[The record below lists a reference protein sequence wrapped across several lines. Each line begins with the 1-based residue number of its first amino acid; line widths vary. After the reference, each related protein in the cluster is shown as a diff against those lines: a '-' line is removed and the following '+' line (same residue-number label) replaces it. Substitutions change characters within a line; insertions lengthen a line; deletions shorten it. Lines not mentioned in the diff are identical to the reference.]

1 MTATNLTF
9 EDYLPK
15 SVNNI
20 TYTAH
25 GWNCNQ
31 NNGKLT
37 CTGLRL
43 PAGGT
48 GEITISGNIRKEL
61 TIEDKNATETDV
73 NYTVGQNHRTNV
85 AKIRNDKPHS
95 EDISAVI
102 FKLLLP
108 GLQIKK
114 TADKPLYQSGERAI
128 FTITLTN
135 TGDFP
140 ITIDKV
146 EDILPDGFTLQKIL
160 ESSGY
165 PFGDLEVKDQ
175 NPNETVQFSGGEVY
189 YSNKEQNLAID
200 LDTLNF
206 RLVESLDVEKIILS
220 VTGSLDK
227 NAIAS
232 ISLSGVAGARN
243 DNNKA
248 FVFDFD
254 NDPSAFRNLTEFNA

>member
-1 MTATNLTF
+1 MECKGF
-9 EDYLPK
+9 KLP
-15 SVNNI
+15 I
-20 TYTAH
+20 
-25 GWNCNQ
+25 
-31 NNGKLT
+31 
-37 CTGLRL
+37 
-43 PAGGT
+43 GGT
-48 GEITISGNIRKEL
+48 GEITIYGKIKNNI
-61 TIEDKNATETDV
+61 TQVDKNANEDNN
-73 NYTVGQNHRTNV
+73 NYNKNGQNYRTNV
-85 AKIRNDKPHS
+85 AKIYNKNPDVTQY
-95 EDISAVI
+95 SAVI

-108 GLQIKK
+108 GLKIEKK
-114 TADKPLYQSGERAI
+114 ADKSLYQSGERAI

-140 ITIDKV
+140 ITIQDV
-146 EDILPDGFTLQKIL
+146 IETLPDGFTLQKIL

-175 NPNETVQFSGGEVY
+175 NPNETVQFNGGEVY
-189 YSNKEQNLAID
+189 YSNKEQNLSID

-206 RLVESLDVEKIILS
+206 HLVEPLDVEKIILS

-232 ISLSGVAGARN
+232 ISLNGITGTRN

-254 NDPSAFRNLTEFNA
+254 KDPSAFRDLTEFNA

>member
-37 CTGLRL
+37 CTGLKL

-48 GEITISGNIRKEL
+48 GEITISGKINA
-61 TIEDKNATETDV
+61 TIEDKNANED
-73 NYTVGQNHRTNV
+73 NHYNENGQNHRTNV